1 MNLIIEQFLA
11 RADNFAVL
19 IHDPESG
26 ATASIDAPETEPIR
40 ARLAAK
46 NWRLTD
52 ILTTHHH
59 PDHVEGNLALKEE
72 FGCTIT
78 GPAGEADRIP
88 GIDRPVGESDRLS
101 FAGLE
106 VSVIETP
113 GHTLGHI
120 CYWIPEASVAFVAD
134 TMFAMGCG
142 RVFEGTPDQ
151 MWRSLEKLLQLP
163 DETTCYCGHE
173 YTEANTKFALTIEP
187 DNADLVAARRSR
199 RRNPEGGQ
207 ADASHHHRIG
217 ETDQSVPAGR
227 PTHDPRP
234 AWHERRRRGRNLRR
248 DKAAEGQF
256 LMPSTGPSTAEIG
269 RCPMPNRSGTMLKH
283 RPSTVSTL
291 EPPRQS

>member
-187 DNADLVAARRSR
+187 DNADLVARAALVAETRKAGKPTLPTTIALEKRTNPFLRVDQPTIRDRLGMGDAGAAEIFAEIR
-199 RRNPEGGQ
+199 RRKDN
-207 ADASHHHRIG
+207 
-217 ETDQSVPAGR
+217 
-227 PTHDPRP
+227 
-234 AWHERRRRGRNLRR
+234 
-248 DKAAEGQF
+248 F
-256 LMPSTGPSTAEIG
+256 
-269 RCPMPNRSGTMLKH
+269 
-283 RPSTVSTL
+283 
-291 EPPRQS
+291 